1 MVMSRN
7 RGRSRGAVVAA
18 ALGCILPGCMSP
30 SDRLSFPAAPLR
42 ADETGWFYDVD
53 DNGIVDFAARTDDD
67 GRITQLA
74 YDDDQ
79 DGEFDRVYRLADFD
93 DESVPH
99 LILLL
104 DSLPYESAVAAHS
117 AGALPAFAA
126 PRKVIAPFP
135 SMSELIF
142 STLLGAPPPPGMIN
156 RYYDRRTGRVENR
169 IIKRVFGA
177 ENPWQLRL
185 HYYLAYWEN
194 GLMFIKPR
202 PWYLAEMSRVKDAL
216 DESPDRITVA
226 YVASTAGLVSKYGA
240 EAFEE
245 VFTEINRL
253 VMQLLY
259 ERCGAIRV
267 SVVSDHGHNLV
278 PAERVSLD
286 DALRE
291 AGFRVTNRLRGDRD
305 VVYDIDGLVNY
316 LGINTRRAAEVA
328 DELLTAHLELELAM
342 YLDGTR
348 VVVRDR
354 SGMAVIERRG
364 KRLRYL
370 VQTSDVLG
378 YEPVIE
384 ALRNAGKADDGGWV
398 SERDWFEATVDHHW
412 PDAPRRLWDA
422 FHGTAVNT
430 PELMLTFRDGYCTGL
445 GSLAMFVTMRST
457 HGGLHQAD
465 SAAFVMSMTDRLGG
479 PMRTRDVM
487 AVLEPAY
494 DPGHQPG
501 GSR

>member
-1 MVMSRN
+1 MVMSRG
-7 RGRSRGAVVAA
+7 RGRWGAFVAA
-18 ALGCILPGCMSP
+18 ALGCALPGCMVP
-30 SDRLSFPAAPLR
+30 SDRLTFPAAPLR
-42 ADETGWFYDVD
+42 ADETGWLYDVD
-53 DNGIVDFAARTDDD
+53 NNGVVDFAARAGDD
-67 GRITQLA
+67 GRITALA
-74 YDDDQ
+74 YDDDE
-79 DGEFDRVYRLADFD
+79 DGVFDRVYRLADVD
-93 DESVPH
+93 DERVPH

-104 DSLPYESAVAAHS
+104 DSLPYEAAAAAHA

-142 STLLGAPPPPGMIN
+142 STLLGVPPPPGMIN
-156 RYYDRRTGRVENR
+156 RYYDRRTGGIENR
-169 IIKRVFGA
+169 IVKRAFGA
-177 ENPWQLRL
+177 RNPWQLRL
-185 HYYLAYWEN
+185 HYHIAYWEN
-194 GLMFIKPR
+194 GLTFLKPR
-202 PWYLAEMSRVKDAL
+202 PWYGAEMRRVKDAL
-216 DESPDRITVA
+216 DESPDRITVV

-245 VFTEINRL
+245 VFTEIHRL

-259 ERCGAIRV
+259 ERCGALQV

-278 PAERVSLD
+278 PAKRVSLD
-286 DALRE
+286 HTLRA

-328 DELLTAHLELELAM
+328 DTLLPAHPELELAM

-354 SGMAVIERRG
+354 SGAAVIERRG
-364 KRLRYL
+364 ERLRYAID
-370 VQTSDVLG
+370 TADVLG
-378 YEPVIE
+378 YTPVLE
-384 ALRNAGKADDGGWV
+384 ALRAAGKVDEAGWV
-398 SERDWFEATVDHHW
+398 GDRDWFEATVDHYW

-422 FHGTAVNT
+422 FHGNAVNT

-445 GSLAMFVTMRST
+445 DSLAIFVTMRST

-465 SAAFVMSMTDRLGG
+465 SAAFAMSMTDRLYG
-479 PMRTRDVM
+479 PMRTRDVL

-494 DPGHQPG
+494 DSGHKPG